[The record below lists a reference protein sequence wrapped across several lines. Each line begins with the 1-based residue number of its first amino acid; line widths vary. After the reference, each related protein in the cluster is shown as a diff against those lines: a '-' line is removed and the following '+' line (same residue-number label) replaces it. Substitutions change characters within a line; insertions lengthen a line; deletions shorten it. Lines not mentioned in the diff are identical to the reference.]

1 MKKKESQYEEGYY
14 EISIDEISL
23 DPNNPRHD
31 SVKDE
36 SSVLEALLKTKNF
49 KNKIIT
55 LMKDILEYNQNPLDV
70 IGVLLTENN
79 TLYSK
84 EGNRRIAA
92 LKILNNPELIRYNDT
107 ALYSRVQNLLN
118 DYSIIPNK
126 VYCYVTKNADQLD
139 HAIELKHQGEQNGSG
154 TVSWGSEE
162 KARHRRNKGK
172 HDSIYAFLNT
182 LEEKKILLAKVRRN
196 ITKTNWERIFTK
208 DALEWLGVKKNGD
221 DYEIVDEKMFTPKF
235 RALTT
240 EIENKTHHI
249 VNDKIAREKLF
260 KQLDDQLKVQINDVI
275 PKIEDGDKK
284 IEKKERKEELEKSSD
299 ENSTT
304 DDAAKSNGKNS
315 DSKGKEKE
323 DDERQKPLV
332 KETPSKFRLHELYI
346 SKNSKIDSAIHTS
359 IVNILDELKSLSGG
373 NYRKYKL
380 STYYLIR
387 ALIEQTLKYWLSAYY
402 PNIYKKCVNNQD
414 TNLGKMIEQINKGIN
429 NSTDIFFDK
438 SMNRKFLTFFG
449 NYASKDNLDLLV
461 HHPYM
466 LSPNIDTLH
475 SYTSG
480 ILFDILNYILT
491 YEENGA
497 K

>member
-36 SSVLEALLKTKNF
+36 SSVLETLLKTKNF

-162 KARHRRNKGK
+162 KA
-172 HDSIYAFLNT
+172 
-182 LEEKKILLAKVRRN
+182 
-196 ITKTNWERIFTK
+196 
-208 DALEWLGVKKNGD
+208 
-221 DYEIVDEKMFTPKF
+221 
-235 RALTT
+235 
-240 EIENKTHHI
+240 
-249 VNDKIAREKLF
+249 
-260 KQLDDQLKVQINDVI
+260 
-275 PKIEDGDKK
+275 
-284 IEKKERKEELEKSSD
+284 
-299 ENSTT
+299 
-304 DDAAKSNGKNS
+304 
-315 DSKGKEKE
+315 
-323 DDERQKPLV
+323 
-332 KETPSKFRLHELYI
+332 
-346 SKNSKIDSAIHTS
+346 
-359 IVNILDELKSLSGG
+359 
-373 NYRKYKL
+373 
-380 STYYLIR
+380 
-387 ALIEQTLKYWLSAYY
+387 
-402 PNIYKKCVNNQD
+402 
-414 TNLGKMIEQINKGIN
+414 
-429 NSTDIFFDK
+429 
-438 SMNRKFLTFFG
+438 
-449 NYASKDNLDLLV
+449 
-461 HHPYM
+461 
-466 LSPNIDTLH
+466 
-475 SYTSG
+475 
-480 ILFDILNYILT
+480 
-491 YEENGA
+491 
-497 K
+497 